1 LGDWTADPRDGSLR
15 SGEETRRLEPQVM
28 DLLVF
33 LAAHSGE
40 VVSKERL
47 LEAVWQGRIVGDDSL
62 TVAVSQLRKAL
73 GDDARS
79 PRYLETIPKRG
90 YRLRM
95 APAGQEPAPPP
106 ARLSRRRAPSARA
119 AVALLGLVLLAAV
132 LAVWG
137 RTRSGRQSAAADAYL
152 QGRTLLE
159 QPTRSSLEQA
169 RLLFKRAL
177 EIDPHHAAAAAGL
190 ADSYLMEAD
199 AGLGNPA
206 DLYPKARQA
215 AQRALALDPD
225 LAEARAS
232 LAVVLLF
239 ADHDFKRAEDE
250 FRRALRLQPGSVSAH
265 CGYAL
270 LLTAAGRHEEAIAEA
285 RRALELAPVDLAAH
299 QSLLEVLLMAR
310 RYGDAVRTAR
320 ATIDLAPRFAPAWLD
335 LGWAY
340 AFQGRDREAYA
351 AFRGAFQAFG
361 TPEERLK
368 RIDGIFAAEGLPGV
382 YRNAARRLE
391 QDAAGRGSGEWVLLA
406 AFDAMLGERDKVF
419 ALLNAAADRDEPNL
433 LWLQVTPALDG
444 LRSDPRYAAL
454 VRRLRLP
461 NPG

>member
-1 LGDWTADPRDGSLR
+1 
-15 SGEETRRLEPQVM
+15 
-28 DLLVF
+28 
-33 LAAHSGE
+33 
-40 VVSKERL
+40 
-47 LEAVWQGRIVGDDSL
+47 
-62 TVAVSQLRKAL
+62 
-73 GDDARS
+73 
-79 PRYLETIPKRG
+79 
-90 YRLRM
+90 
-95 APAGQEPAPPP
+95 
-106 ARLSRRRAPSARA
+106 
-119 AVALLGLVLLAAV
+119 VALLGLVLLAAV

-270 LLTAAGRHEEAIAEA
+270 LLTPHDHLPPAVQTYLSNDPNGAVTIVGGEDAVSAQVQSELGIHYRDRIAGADRYATAAKLAEY
-285 RRALELAPVDLAAH
+285 LAQWRQMTGQKVITRVFLASGETFPDALAA
-299 QSLLEVLLMAR
+299 
-310 RYGDAVRTAR
+310 
-320 ATIDLAPRFAPAWLD
+320 APLVAQA
-335 LGWAY
+335 G
-340 AFQGRDREAYA
+340 A
-351 AFRGAFQAFG
+351 A
-361 TPEERLK
+361 
-368 RIDGIFAAEGLPGV
+368 I
-382 YRNAARRLE
+382 
-391 QDAAGRGSGEWVLLA
+391 LLA
-406 AFDAMLGERDKVF
+406 RHTELPSATHDWLTAHASDVARVTAVGGQRAVADQELQQAGT
-419 ALLNAAADRDEPNL
+419 AA
-433 LWLQVTPALDG
+433 TT
-444 LRSDPRYAAL
+444 
-454 VRRLRLP
+454 
-461 NPG
+461 